1 MTLNEALESN
11 LKIAPGRRVKTFGGW
26 CRNDKVLLDG
36 IEIGRIQTRRAKNRT
51 ESITLAGNV
60 YIIGYDVEWLISQGR
75 GVQRRGA
82 MTA

>member
-26 CRNDKVLLDG
+26 CRHDKVLLDG

-51 ESITLAGNV
+51 EFITLAGNV
-60 YIIGYDVEWLISQGR
+60 YILGYDVEWLISQGR
-75 GVQRRGA
+75 GA